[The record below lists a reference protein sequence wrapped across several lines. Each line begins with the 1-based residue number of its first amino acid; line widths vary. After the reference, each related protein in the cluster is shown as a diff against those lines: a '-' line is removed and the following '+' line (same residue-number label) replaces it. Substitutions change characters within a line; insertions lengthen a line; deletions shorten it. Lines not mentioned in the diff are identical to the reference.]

1 MSKIPTVLL
10 VAGDGLTRLLTTSG
24 LAMYGYEVKPADSGA
39 QALELLGMATGAD
52 RIGVLVIDLDLP
64 GDPDGLTVARLARA
78 QNPKLMVI
86 YTSRMPQR
94 IPEKQKVPGAPI
106 LRTPYYAQQIAGIIR
121 ELQQGSHGAHSER
134 AERAA

>member
-1 MSKIPTVLL
+1 MNKIPTVLL

-24 LAMYGYEVKPADSGA
+24 LAMYGYEVRAADSGA
-39 QALELLGMATGAD
+39 DALEIISAASGPD

-64 GDPDGLTVARLARA
+64 GDPDGLAAARLARA

-106 LRTPYYAQQIAGIIR
+106 LRTPYCAQQIAGIIR
-121 ELQQGSHGAHSER
+121 ELQQGSQAAHSER
-134 AERAA
+134 AA